1 MIILD
6 TTTKSLEFKLGGAV
20 TTNHLPFTASYV
32 DISQSDFSLTGVA
45 SSDGQDNA
53 GTAVTMVAAPAAS
66 TSRQIKF
73 LSIPNLDTVVAVV
86 TIQLNDNGTKR
97 VIWTGTL
104 AVGDNLIYTEL

>member
-6 TTTKSLEFKLGGAV
+6 ATTKSLEFKLGGAV

-32 DISQSDFSLTGVA
+32 DISQITFALTGVG

-53 GTAVTMVAAPAAS
+53 GTAVTVVAAPAAN

-73 LSIPNLDTVVAVV
+73 ISIPNLDTVAAVV
-86 TIQLNDNGTKR
+86 TVQLNDNGTAR
-97 VIWTGTL
+97 VIWKGTL
-104 AVGDNLIYTEL
+104 AIGDNLIYTEL